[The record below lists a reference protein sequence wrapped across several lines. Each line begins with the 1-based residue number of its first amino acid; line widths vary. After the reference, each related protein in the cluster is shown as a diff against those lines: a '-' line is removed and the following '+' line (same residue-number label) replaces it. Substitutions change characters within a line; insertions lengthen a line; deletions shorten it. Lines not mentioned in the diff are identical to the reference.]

1 MTSQFQLKVS
11 DEEMNES
18 RREIGLL
25 QPLEM
30 RKEYITADSL
40 L

>member
-1 MTSQFQLKVS
+1 MTSQFQFKVS

-18 RREIGLL
+18 TREIRLL

-30 RKEYITADSL
+30 KREYITADSL